1 MYIEKY
7 WDNYIGGTD
16 DSLTLLE
23 YLAGKEKEEISLG
36 EIFSDTGVDKL
47 NGEFQKAEGLSVPV
61 DGFEAEI
68 YYAIDLLVDLA
79 ALMLECKM
87 SGSVNLNE
95 LMGEE
100 SEDDCNVRITATQEE
115 QALMN
120 KALMDFVVAPLTYNL
135 SEMMD
140 EEEML
145 EMASLCEELRKEL
158 YGEVETN

>member
-47 NGEFQKAEGLSVPV
+47 NGEFQEVEGLLVPV

-68 YYAIDLLVDLA
+68 YYAIDLLTDLA

-87 SGSVNLNE
+87 SGSVNLSE
-95 LMGEE
+95 LLEE
-100 SEDDCNVRITATQEE
+100 EDDCKVFITATQEE
-115 QALMN
+115 YALMN
-120 KALMDFVVAPLTYNL
+120 KALMDFVAAPLTYNL

-158 YGEVETN
+158 YVEVETN

>member
-23 YLAGKEKEEISLG
+23 YLVSKEKEEISLS

-47 NGEFQKAEGLSVPV
+47 NGEFQETEGLSVPV

-68 YYAIDLLVDLA
+68 YYAIDLLTDLA
-79 ALMLECKM
+79 ALMLESKM
-87 SGSVNLNE
+87 SGSVNLSE
-95 LMGEE
+95 LMDEE
-100 SEDDCNVRITATQEE
+100 SEDDCSVCITATPEE
-115 QALMN
+115 HALIN
-120 KALMDFVVAPLTYNL
+120 KALMDFVASPLTYSL
-135 SEMMD
+135 SEMME

-145 EMASLCEELRKEL
+145 EMASVCEELRKEL
-158 YGEVETN
+158 YGEVE

>member
-23 YLAGKEKEEISLG
+23 YLVGKEKEDISLG

-47 NGEFQKAEGLSVPV
+47 NGEFQEAESLSVPV

-68 YYAIDLLVDLA
+68 YYAIDLLADLA

-87 SGSVNLNE
+87 SGSVNLSR
-95 LMGEE
+95 LMDEN
-100 SEDDCNVRITATQEE
+100 SEDDCKICITATQEE
-115 QALMN
+115 HALMN
-120 KALMDFVVAPLTYNL
+120 KALMDFVAAPLTYSL
-135 SEMMD
+135 SDMMD

-145 EMASLCEELRKEL
+145 EMACVCEELRKEL
-158 YGEVETN
+158 YGEME